1 MTPVEAKNAKS
12 HGIEIEIQLNT
23 ADARARLDNLA
34 AHVTA
39 VNELLDG
46 TLNRLERVAKIM
58 PSKKFDAIQ
67 EMQNGLPPTEGYIR
81 SLAEMLK
88 ISCPLIDAVSYCLR
102 PGGSTYAGDGSEI
115 KIIYKNGNGV
125 RIPIAGTGR
134 LDILMTVTEVVYR
147 YTLDQVSPNA

>member
-1 MTPVEAKNAKS
+1 M
-12 HGIEIEIQLNT
+12 Q
-23 ADARARLDNLA
+23 
-34 AHVTA
+34 
-39 VNELLDG
+39 
-46 TLNRLERVAKIM
+46 
-58 PSKKFDAIQ
+58 SKKFDAIQ
-67 EMQNGLPPTEGYIR
+67 EMQNGLPPTEDYIR

-88 ISCPLIDAVSYCLR
+88 ISCPLIDAVSYRLR

-115 KIIYKNGNGV
+115 KIIYKSGNGV

>member
-1 MTPVEAKNAKS
+1 MTPVEEKNTKS
-12 HGIEIEIQLNT
+12 SGIEIEIQLDT
-23 ADARARLDNLA
+23 DDAHAKLDDLF

-46 TLNRLERVAKIM
+46 TLNRLERVEKTM

-67 EMQNGLPPTEGYIR
+67 EMKHSLPPTESYIR
-81 SLAEMLK
+81 SLVEMLK
-88 ISCPLIDAVSYCLR
+88 IACPLIDKVGYRLR
-102 PGGSTYAGDGSEI
+102 PGISQTAGDGSEI

-125 RIPIAGTGR
+125 KIPIAGSSR

-147 YTLDQVSPNA
+147 YTLNQVSPNA

>member
-23 ADARARLDNLA
+23 ADAHARLDDLA

-39 VNELLDG
+39 VNELLDS
-46 TLNRLERVAKIM
+46 TLDRLERVEKTM
-58 PSKKFDAIQ
+58 LSKKFDAIR
-67 EMQNGLPPTEGYIR
+67 EMRNDAPPTEGYIR

-88 ISCPLIDAVSYCLR
+88 TACPLIDAVSYRLR

-125 RIPIAGTGR
+125 RIPIAGSNR